1 MPAIK
6 QYRRSFRE
14 RGEGDGV
21 ILAAKKTIPTERPA
35 RSQRIGRQ
43 EEIMCI
49 VCEKELWDEHRAL
62 ERELF
67 RPCKM
72 CHKFPG
78 ASSEGTCYHCYAIG
92 NTIDECPECAGKPWS
107 EEFLEAKAEI
117 EGPD

>member
-1 MPAIK
+1 VK
-6 QYRRSFRE
+6 E
-14 RGEGDGV
+14 RDGV
-21 ILAAKKTIPTERPA
+21 ILAAKKTIRTDKD
-35 RSQRIGRQ
+35 SLGRRESASL

-49 VCEKELWDEHRAL
+49 TCEHELWDEHRAL

-67 RPCKM
+67 RPCKT
-72 CHKFPG
+72 CNKFPG

-117 EGPD
+117 EGPDKLLLPF